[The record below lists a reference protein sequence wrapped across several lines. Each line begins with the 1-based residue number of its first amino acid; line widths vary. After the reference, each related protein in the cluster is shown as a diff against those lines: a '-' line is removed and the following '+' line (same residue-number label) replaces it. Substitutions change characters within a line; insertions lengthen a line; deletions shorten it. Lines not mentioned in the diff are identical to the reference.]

1 MAGHVVT
8 SPAVQVIAGGR
19 AFFLE
24 RGAVLPG
31 GVAEDVLEHLLANG
45 LIETV
50 AESEPGDTGENG
62 DGDGDEANGD
72 SDESPKRPRGN
83 AGLAKWVEYAQALG
97 REVPED
103 ADVDAV
109 KALVD
114 APASE

>member
-8 SPAVQVIAGGR
+8 APAVQVIAGGR

-31 GVAEDVLEHLLANG
+31 GVAEGVIEHLLAND
-45 LIETV
+45 LIETL
-50 AESEPGDTGENG
+50 AESEPGDTDGDDDKG
-62 DGDGDEANGD
+62 DGG
-72 SDESPKRPRGN
+72 DESPKRPRGN

-114 APASE
+114 APAGE

>member
-24 RGAVLPG
+24 RGAALPG
-31 GVAEDVLEHLLANG
+31 GVSESVIEHLLAND

-50 AESEPGDTGENG
+50 AESEPVDPGEDDGGGDKG
-62 DGDGDEANGD
+62 DG
-72 SDESPKRPRGN
+72 DESPKRPRGN

-103 ADVDAV
+103 ADIDAV
-109 KALVD
+109 KAIVD